1 MFLRE
6 HSIFSVVLTEAV
18 APYYVEA
25 WRRASVNTLEK
36 IECSLRAKITK
47 QMARPKRILK
57 GMKRCGKCKSC
68 PFIKEGRSIKADK
81 FTWSINKPF
90 NCNSSNVVYLLEC
103 NKQNCNL
110 RYIGET
116 QRQLKERINEHRG
129 YARNGI
135 TSNATGEHFNMPG
148 HSESNMQFTVIE
160 QPKQKDLFYRKERE
174 QHHISK
180 FNTYYKGINRE
191 P

>member
-1 MFLRE
+1 MVAQDQHLE
-6 HSIFSVVLTEAV
+6 EAFKEPPII
-18 APYYVEA
+18 AYKRNRNIKE
-25 WRRASVNTLEK
+25 TL
-36 IECSLRAKITK
+36 IRAKITK

-174 QHHISK
+174 QKK
-180 FNTYYKGINRE
+180 FNKYYKGINRE